1 MKRQFSPPLV
11 TVRLASVI
19 KLSFSAAKMRSI
31 PGDLEK
37 RTMRKMMAVLAGSI
51 LLAPAMRA
59 NAADITGAGA
69 TFPYPIY
76 AKWAEA
82 YKAQTGIGMNY
93 QSIGSGGGIAQIK
106 AKTVDFG
113 ASDMPL
119 KAEDLQGAG
128 LTQFPAIVGGVVPV
142 MNLEGIA
149 PGAIKL
155 TGPVL
160 ADIYL
165 GKIKKWNDKAIS
177 DLNPSQKLPDEPI
190 AVVRRSDGSGTTF
203 IWTDYLSK
211 VSPEWKTKVGS
222 STAVAWPEGV
232 GGKGNEGVA
241 AYVQRIKGSIG
252 YVEYAYAK
260 RNKMTH
266 ASVQN
271 KEGQFVQPDDA
282 SFQAAAANADW
293 KNAPGFY
300 QILTDQSGK
309 TAWPITG
316 ASFIL
321 MHVKQDKPQ
330 TAAEVLKFFDWSFH
344 NGQKLAESLD
354 YVPLPESVTKVIAD
368 AWKTQIKDGAGK
380 SVWN

>member
-1 MKRQFSPPLV
+1 MPKHLTQSF
-11 TVRLASVI
+11 LAAATFAFG
-19 KLSFSAAKMRSI
+19 LSTA
-31 PGDLEK
+31 
-37 RTMRKMMAVLAGSI
+37 MAV
-51 LLAPAMRA
+51 
-59 NAADITGAGA
+59 DITGAGA

-82 YKAQTGIGMNY
+82 YKQKTGVGMNY

-119 KAEDLQGAG
+119 KPEDLQAAG
-128 LTQFPAIVGGVVPV
+128 LMQFPAIIGGVVPV
-142 MNLEGIA
+142 VNIEGIA
-149 PGAIKL
+149 PGAMKF

-165 GKIKKWNDKAIS
+165 GKIKKWNEKPIA
-177 DLNPSQKLPDEPI
+177 DLNPGAKLPEELI
-190 AVVRRSDGSGTTF
+190 TVVRRSDGSGTTF

-211 VSPEWKTKVGS
+211 VSPEWKDKVGA

-260 RNKMTH
+260 HNKMAYGT
-266 ASVQN
+266 VQN
-271 KEGQFVQPDDA
+271 REGQYVQPDDDA
-282 SFQAAAANADW
+282 FQAAAAYADW

-300 QILTDQSGK
+300 QILTNQPGK
-309 TAWPITG
+309 TSWPITG

-321 MHVKQDKPQ
+321 MQQKQDRPQ
-330 TAAEVLKFFDWSFH
+330 TALEVLKFFDWALK
-344 NGQKLAESLD
+344 NGQKMATELD
-354 YVPLPESVTKVIAD
+354 YVPMPEGVTKVIAE
-368 AWKTQIKDGAGK
+368 AWKTQLKDSAGK
-380 SVWN
+380 PII